1 MKVRNCVIVDGV
13 RSAFTKGGRGGL
25 EAARMDEAGAELV
38 RMLFERNPK
47 ATPEMIEEFGV
58 ANARNDIELAEY
70 LLDNAGVA
78 LVPGSAFG
86 APGYVRIS
94 FATSMDIL
102 KDALARLTKALTA

>member
-1 MKVRNCVIVDGV
+1 
-13 RSAFTKGGRGGL
+13 
-25 EAARMDEAGAELV
+25 
-38 RMLFERNPK
+38 
-47 ATPEMIEEFGV
+47 MIDRLDAV
-58 ANARNDIELAEY
+58 SNDIELAEY